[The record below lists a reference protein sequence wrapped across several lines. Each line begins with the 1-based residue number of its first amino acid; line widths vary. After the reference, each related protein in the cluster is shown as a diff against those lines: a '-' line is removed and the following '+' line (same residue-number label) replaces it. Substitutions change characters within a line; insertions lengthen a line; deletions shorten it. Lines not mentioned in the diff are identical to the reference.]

1 VILGLDYAFMRQALL
16 ASGSIGAAA
25 AAVGYFVTLRRQTFA
40 AHALSHIGFAGAAGA
55 IVLGLSPYLGL
66 FTFTLAAGVALA
78 LAGRRLR
85 QRDVGIGMVLMFA
98 LGLGVLFLS
107 LYTRNAQSAMSILF
121 GSIVGISAGQARLSL
136 LVAAGALLGLALL
149 YRPLCLAS
157 LNPDMA
163 RTRGVPVNLLDLLF
177 ALLLAAAVAVAV
189 PVIGALLIF
198 AFLVGP
204 PAAAQALT
212 RRLGPGVLLSMLLGL
227 AIAWAGLEA
236 SYAIG
241 WPASTWIAALS
252 FALYLGAQAWRAWR
266 ESLR

>member
-1 VILGLDYAFMRQALL
+1 MMLGLEYAFMRQALL
-16 ASGSIGAAA
+16 AASSIGAAA
-25 AAVGYFVTLRRQTFA
+25 GAVGYFVTLRRQTFA
-40 AHALSHIGFAGAAGA
+40 DHALSHVGFAGAAGA
-55 IVLGLSPYLGL
+55 VVLGLSAYLGL
-66 FTFTLAAGVALA
+66 FVFTLAAGLALA
-78 LAGRRLR
+78 LAGARLR

-107 LYTRNAQSAMSILF
+107 LYTRNAQAAMSMLF
-121 GSIVGISAGQARLSL
+121 GSIVGISASQARLSL
-136 LVAAGALLGLALL
+136 LVAGASVLGLALL

-157 LNPDMA
+157 LNPEMA
-163 RTRGVPVNLLDLLF
+163 RTRGVPVALLDLLF
-177 ALLLAAAVAVAV
+177 ALLLAATVAVAV

-227 AIAWAGLEA
+227 GVAWAGLAA

-241 WPASTWIAALS
+241 WPASTWIATLS
-252 FALYLGAQAWRAWR
+252 FALYLLAQGWRRLR
-266 ESLR
+266 EPA